1 MSKAHTLELA
11 DIRSLEQ
18 LRDELKLQAH
28 LFKADARERW
38 IELEQQWDRLQ
49 DELKPVRGAAEGAA
63 RDISAAAANLFDTF
77 RDSYDKL
84 RKSLPR

>member
-1 MSKAHTLELA
+1 MSKTHTLKPA

-28 LFKADARERW
+28 LLKADARERW
-38 IELEQQWDRLQ
+38 TELEEQWDKLQ
-49 DELKPVRGAAEGAA
+49 VELKPVRGAAEGAA
-63 RDISAAAANLFDTF
+63 KDISAAAANLFDTF
-77 RDSYDKL
+77 RDSYEKL

>member
-1 MSKAHTLELA
+1 MSKASLKLA
-11 DIRSLEQ
+11 DIQNLEQ

-28 LFKADARERW
+28 VLKADAKERW
-38 IELEQQWDRLQ
+38 IELEEQWDRLQ
-49 DELKPVRGAAEGAA
+49 EELKPVRGAAEGAA
-63 RDISAAAANLFDTF
+63 KDISAAAGKLFDTV